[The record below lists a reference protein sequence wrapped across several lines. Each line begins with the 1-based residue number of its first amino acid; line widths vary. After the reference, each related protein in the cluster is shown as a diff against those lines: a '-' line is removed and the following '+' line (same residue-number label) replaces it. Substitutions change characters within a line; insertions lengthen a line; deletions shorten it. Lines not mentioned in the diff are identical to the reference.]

1 MTWMVIKRSN
11 GYVSYLYTWI
21 MYKSK
26 IVHIK
31 NRTGKGTLH
40 LTYVPKESTKQI
52 KTNKEEWDKRW
63 KLFNYTAII

>member
-1 MTWMVIKRSN
+1 MVIKRSN

-31 NRTGKGTLH
+31 NRTRKGTLH

-52 KTNKEEWDKRW
+52 KTNKEE
-63 KLFNYTAII
+63 